1 MSSMNP
7 ESVMAIQPELTS
19 GESILWADQPNPHVI
34 FHKEDVFL
42 IPFSLLWGGFAIFWE
57 AGVSGFWGGNQH
69 DSRSWVFGMI
79 WGIPFVL
86 IGQYLIW
93 GRFIYDAWL
102 KKRTHYAVTSRRV
115 IVVQT
120 GWKRQ
125 MVSAFLD
132 SLPALAKEGGGN
144 GPGTLRFDQSS
155 NSSLFSGWTNRSGGR
170 NNWAAWNSM
179 SIGNMPIFRDI
190 DNLDYVYRL
199 VSDHREKSR
208 PSQSAL

>member
-1 MSSMNP
+1 MNP
-7 ESVMAIQPELTS
+7 ESMMAIQPELTS
-19 GESILWADQPNPHVI
+19 GESILWAGQPNPRVI
-34 FHKEDVFL
+34 FHKDDIFL
-42 IPFSLLWGGFAIFWE
+42 LPFSLLWGGFAIFWE
-57 AGVSGFWGGNQH
+57 AGVSGFWGGNH
-69 DSRSWVFGMI
+69 GNGGSWIFGMI
-79 WGIPFVL
+79 WGVPFVL

-93 GRFIYDAWL
+93 GRFFYDAWL

-132 SLPALAKEGGGN
+132 SLPALAKEGGGQ

-155 NSSLFSGWTNRSGGR
+155 SSSLFSGSAWTRRSGGR
-170 NNWAAWNSM
+170 NSWAAWNSM
-179 SIGNMPIFRDI
+179 SLGNMPLFRDI

-199 VSDHREKSR
+199 VSDLRDKAR
-208 PSQSAL
+208 PSQPSL